1 MARRAVRLS
10 IVFPFDERKRASA
23 EDSVAMCA
31 PQAVVVIL
39 FVQGAYKIAGQ
50 WLVARIANLAAAAFI
65 ARNAEQ
71 VAGL

>member
-1 MARRAVRLS
+1 
-10 IVFPFDERKRASA
+10 
-23 EDSVAMCA
+23 MCA

-39 FVQGAYKIAGQ
+39 SVQGAYKIAGQ